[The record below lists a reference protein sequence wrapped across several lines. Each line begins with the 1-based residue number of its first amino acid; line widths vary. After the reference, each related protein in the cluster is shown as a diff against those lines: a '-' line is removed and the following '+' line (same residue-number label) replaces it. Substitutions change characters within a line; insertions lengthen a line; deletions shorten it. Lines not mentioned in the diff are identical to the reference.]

1 MTDGQTYYD
10 GLIAQGYPAD
20 QALGYTQQYYP
31 GFAPAAAAPTPMPAP
46 APMPAQPAVQ
56 PQAIPQPQPM
66 AQPMVQPMAQTIP
79 QPQPMVQQ
87 VAQPMMNTAPVG
99 MAPMGMAPMA
109 MAPIGEKKP
118 IMAWAA
124 VSCIILALILTC
136 VGQFGNSW
144 LVQDED
150 SVESGEARISMGLSG
165 IVADCSDASQQ
176 QDCIDFSYSI
186 LSEDMAEASKEVED
200 GQGPTEPKLKGEIE
214 NYCENIYSITIF
226 AAGDNTELRSDAGES
241 RENCLSNDSAGG
253 LAGTFLWLGIFGALV
268 SAVMLTMATIGK
280 ELPGHMQ
287 NYGRISSWVS
297 GGVILLG
304 AIIWTFMKYD
314 YDDVFAT
321 GSSFYM
327 VIFAGILAVSAGV
340 LDMLDKRE

>member
-10 GLIAQGYPAD
+10 GLIAQGYPAE

-31 GFAPAAAAPTPMPAP
+31 GFAPAATAPAPMEAP

-56 PQAIPQPQPM
+56 TQAIPQPQPM
-66 AQPMVQPMAQTIP
+66 VQAVTQPMAQAIP
-79 QPQPMVQQ
+79 QPQPM
-87 VAQPMMNTAPVG
+87 AQPMMNTAPVG

-150 SVESGEARISMGLSG
+150 NVESGDARISIGLSD
-165 IVADCSDASQQ
+165 IVADCEGVTQEDS
-176 QDCIDFSYSI
+176 CIVFSYTI
-186 LSEDMAEASKEVED
+186 LAEDMTKAAGETP
-200 GQGPTEPKLKGEIE
+200 PTDPKVKGEIE
-214 NYCENIYSITIF
+214 NYCENTYSLTISL
-226 AAGDNTELRSDAGES
+226 AGDDTELRSEAGEF

-253 LAGTFLWLGIFGALV
+253 LTGAFLWLGIFGALV

-304 AIIWTFMKYD
+304 AVIWTFMKYNF
-314 YDDVFAT
+314 DDNFAT
-321 GSSFYM
+321 GSSFYI
-327 VIFAGILAVSAGV
+327 VIFAGILAVGAGV
-340 LDMLDKRE
+340 LDLLDKRE

>member
-10 GLIAQGYPAD
+10 GLIAQGYPAE

-31 GFAPAAAAPTPMPAP
+31 GFAPSTAAPAPIPAP

-66 AQPMVQPMAQTIP
+66 AQPMAQTIP
-79 QPQPMVQQ
+79 MPQS
-87 VAQPMMNTAPVG
+87 MMNTAPVG
-99 MAPMGMAPMA
+99 MAPMGMAPMP

-124 VSCIILALILTC
+124 ISCIILSLILAS

-150 SVESGEARISMGLSG
+150 SVESGDARVSLGLSD
-165 IVADCSDASQQ
+165 IVADCRDTSQQ
-176 QDCIDFSYSI
+176 DACIAFSYTI
-186 LSEDMAEASKEVED
+186 LAEDMNKAAEETP
-200 GQGPTEPKLKGEIE
+200 PTDPKVKGEIE
-214 NYCENIYSITIF
+214 NYCENVYSLSLSF
-226 AAGDNTELRSDAGES
+226 AGEDSTLRSEAGEL

-253 LAGTFLWLGIFGALV
+253 LTGTFLWLGIFGALI

-280 ELPGHMQ
+280 ELAGNMQ

-297 GGVILLG
+297 GGFILLG
-304 AIIWTFMKYD
+304 AIIWTFMKYNF
-314 YDDVFAT
+314 DDEFAT
-321 GSSFYM
+321 GSSFYL
-327 VIFAGILAVSAGV
+327 VVFAGILAITAGV

>member
-10 GLIAQGYPAD
+10 GLIAQGYPAE

-31 GFAPAAAAPTPMPAP
+31 GFTPAAAAPAPMPAPTP

-56 PQAIPQPQPM
+56 PQA
-66 AQPMVQPMAQTIP
+66 IP

-99 MAPMGMAPMA
+99 IAPMGMAPMA
-109 MAPIGEKKP
+109 MAPTGEKKP

-150 SVESGEARISMGLSG
+150 NVESGAAQVSFGLSEM
-165 IVADCSDASQQ
+165 VADCSDASQQ
-176 QDCIDFSYSI
+176 QDCIVFSYTI
-186 LSEDMAEASKEVED
+186 LAEDMTKAAGETP
-200 GQGPTEPKLKGEIE
+200 PTDPKIKGEIE
-214 NYCENIYSITIF
+214 NYCENTYSLTISL
-226 AAGDNTELRSDAGES
+226 AGDDTELRSEAGEF

-253 LAGTFLWLGIFGALV
+253 LTGTFLWLGIFGALV
-268 SAVMLTMATIGK
+268 SAVMLTMATLGK
-280 ELPGHMQ
+280 ELPGNMQ

-304 AIIWTFMKYD
+304 AIIWTFMKYNF
-314 YDDVFAT
+314 DDEFGT
-321 GSSFYM
+321 GSSFYIVM
-327 VIFAGILAVSAGV
+327 FAGILAITAGV
-340 LDMLDKRE
+340 LDMLDKRECCNLSRNLLEQML

>member
-10 GLIAQGYPAD
+10 GLIAQGYPAE

-31 GFAPAAAAPTPMPAP
+31 GFTPAAAAPAPLPAP
-46 APMPAQPAVQ
+46 TPMPAQPAVQ
-56 PQAIPQPQPM
+56 PQAIPQPQSM

-150 SVESGEARISMGLSG
+150 SVESGAAQVSFGLSEM
-165 IVADCSDASQQ
+165 VADCSDAPQQ
-176 QDCIDFSYSI
+176 QDCIEFSYTI
-186 LSEDMAEASKEVED
+186 LAEDMTKAAGETP
-200 GQGPTEPKLKGEIE
+200 PTDPKVKGEIE
-214 NYCENIYSITIF
+214 NYCENTYSLTISL
-226 AAGDNTELRSDAGES
+226 AGDDTELRSEAGEF

-253 LAGTFLWLGIFGALV
+253 LTGTFLWLGIFGALV

-280 ELPGHMQ
+280 ELPGNMQ

-304 AIIWTFMKYD
+304 AIIWTFMKYNF
-314 YDDVFAT
+314 DDNFAT
-321 GSSFYM
+321 GSSFYV
-327 VIFAGILAVSAGV
+327 VIFAGILAITAGV

>member
-10 GLIAQGYPAD
+10 GLIAQGYPAE

-31 GFAPAAAAPTPMPAP
+31 GFAPAAASAPMPVP

-56 PQAIPQPQPM
+56 PQA
-66 AQPMVQPMAQTIP
+66 IP

-99 MAPMGMAPMA
+99 IAPMGMAPMA
-109 MAPIGEKKP
+109 MAPTGEKKP

-150 SVESGEARISMGLSG
+150 NVESGAAQVSFGLSEM
-165 IVADCSDASQQ
+165 VADCSDASQQ
-176 QDCIDFSYSI
+176 QDCIVFSYTI
-186 LSEDMAEASKEVED
+186 LAEDMTKAAGETP
-200 GQGPTEPKLKGEIE
+200 PTDPKIKGEIE
-214 NYCENIYSITIF
+214 NYCENTYSLTISF
-226 AAGDNTELRSDAGES
+226 AGDDTEARSDAGEF

-253 LAGTFLWLGIFGALV
+253 LTGTFLWLGIFGALV
-268 SAVMLTMATIGK
+268 SAVMLTMATLGK
-280 ELPGHMQ
+280 ELPRNMQ

-304 AIIWTFMKYD
+304 AIIWTFMKYNF
-314 YDDVFAT
+314 DDEFGT
-321 GSSFYM
+321 GSSFYIVM
-327 VIFAGILAVSAGV
+327 FAGILAITAGV

>member
-10 GLIAQGYPAD
+10 GLIAQGYPAE

-31 GFAPAAAAPTPMPAP
+31 GFAPAAAARAPMPAPAP

-79 QPQPMVQQ
+79 QPQTM
-87 VAQPMMNTAPVG
+87 AQPMMNTAPVG

-150 SVESGEARISMGLSG
+150 SVESGAAQVSFGLSEM
-165 IVADCSDASQQ
+165 VADCSDASQQ
-176 QDCIDFSYSI
+176 QDCIDFSYTI
-186 LSEDMAEASKEVED
+186 LAEDMTKAAGETP
-200 GQGPTEPKLKGEIE
+200 PTDPKVKGEIE
-214 NYCENIYSITIF
+214 NYCENVYSLSLSV
-226 AAGDNTELRSDAGES
+226 AGEDSTLRSEAGEL

-253 LAGTFLWLGIFGALV
+253 LTGTFLWLGIFGALV

-304 AIIWTFMKYD
+304 AVIWTFMKYNF
-314 YDDVFAT
+314 DDNFAT
-321 GSSFYM
+321 GSSFYI
-327 VIFAGILAVSAGV
+327 VIFAGILAVGAGV
-340 LDMLDKRE
+340 LNLLDKRE

>member
-10 GLIAQGYPAD
+10 GLIAQGYPAE
-20 QALGYTQQYYP
+20 QALGYTRQYYP
-31 GFAPAAAAPTPMPAP
+31 EFAPAAAAPAPMPAP
-46 APMPAQPAVQ
+46 TPMPAQPAVQ

-150 SVESGEARISMGLSG
+150 SVESGDPQISMGLSD
-165 IVADCSDASQQ
+165 IVADCTTAQTSEDS
-176 QDCIDFSYSI
+176 CIDSSY
-186 LSEDMAEASKEVED
+186 
-200 GQGPTEPKLKGEIE
+200 TIE
-214 NYCENIYSITIF
+214 NYCENVYSITISF
-226 AAGDNTELRSDAGES
+226 AGDDTEARSDAGEL

-253 LAGTFLWLGIFGALV
+253 LTGTFLWLGIFGALV

-280 ELPGHMQ
+280 ELPGQMQ

-321 GSSFYM
+321 GSSFYI
-327 VIFAGILAVSAGV
+327 VIFAGILAITAGV
-340 LDMLDKRE
+340 LDLLDKRE

>member
-10 GLIAQGYPAD
+10 GLIAQGYPAE

-31 GFAPAAAAPTPMPAP
+31 GFAPAAAAPAPMP

-66 AQPMVQPMAQTIP
+66 AQPMPQSMAQPMAQTIP
-79 QPQPMVQQ
+79 QPQPM
-87 VAQPMMNTAPVG
+87 AQPMMNTAPVG

-118 IMAWAA
+118 IMAWTA
-124 VSCIILALILTC
+124 VTCIILALILTC
-136 VGQFGNSW
+136 VGQFSNSW

-150 SVESGEARISMGLSG
+150 SVESGAGRVSIGLSEM
-165 IVADCSDASQQ
+165 VADCNDASQQ
-176 QDCIDFSYSI
+176 QDCIDLAYST
-186 LSEDMAEASKEVED
+186 LSEDMDKASKEVED
-200 GQGPTEPKLKGEIE
+200 GQGPTDPKIKGEIE
-214 NYCENIYSITIF
+214 NYCENIYSITII

-241 RENCLSNDSAGG
+241 RENCLSNDSAGS
-253 LAGTFLWLGIFGALV
+253 LTGTFLWLGIFGALV

-304 AIIWTFMKYD
+304 AIIWTSMKYNF
-314 YDDVFAT
+314 DDKFAT

-340 LDMLDKRE
+340 LGMLDKRE

>member
-10 GLIAQGYPAD
+10 GLIAQGYPAE

-31 GFAPAAAAPTPMPAP
+31 GFAPAAAAPVPVPEP

-66 AQPMVQPMAQTIP
+66 AQPMAQTIP
-79 QPQPMVQQ
+79 MP
-87 VAQPMMNTAPVG
+87 QPMMNTAPVG
-99 MAPMGMAPMA
+99 MAPMGIATVPMV
-109 MAPIGEKKP
+109 PIGEKKP

-150 SVESGEARISMGLSG
+150 SVESGAAQVSFGLSEM
-165 IVADCSDASQQ
+165 VADCSDASQQ
-176 QDCIDFSYSI
+176 DACIALSYT
-186 LSEDMAEASKEVED
+186 LLAEDMTKAAGETP
-200 GQGPTEPKLKGEIE
+200 PTDPKVQGEIE
-214 NYCENIYSITIF
+214 NYCENTYTLTISL
-226 AAGDNTELRSDAGES
+226 AGDDTEARSDAGEL

-253 LAGTFLWLGIFGALV
+253 LTGTFLWLGIFGALV

-280 ELPGHMQ
+280 ELPGQMQ

-304 AIIWTFMKYD
+304 AIIWTFMKYNF
-314 YDDVFAT
+314 DDNFAT

-327 VIFAGILAVSAGV
+327 VIFAGILAVGAGV

>member
-10 GLIAQGYPAD
+10 GLIAQGYPAE

-31 GFAPAAAAPTPMPAP
+31 GFTPAAAAPAPMPAPTP

-56 PQAIPQPQPM
+56 PQAIQQP
-66 AQPMVQPMAQTIP
+66 QPMVQPMAQTIP
-79 QPQPMVQQ
+79 QTQPMVQQ

-150 SVESGEARISMGLSG
+150 SVKSGDARISMGLSD
-165 IVADCSDASQQ
+165 IVADCEGVTQEDI
-176 QDCIDFSYSI
+176 CIALSY
-186 LSEDMAEASKEVED
+186 
-200 GQGPTEPKLKGEIE
+200 T
-214 NYCENIYSITIF
+214 
-226 AAGDNTELRSDAGES
+226 
-241 RENCLSNDSAGG
+241 CLLYTSPS
-253 LAGTFLWLGIFGALV
+253 
-268 SAVMLTMATIGK
+268 
-280 ELPGHMQ
+280 P
-287 NYGRISSWVS
+287 R
-297 GGVILLG
+297 
-304 AIIWTFMKYD
+304 
-314 YDDVFAT
+314 
-321 GSSFYM
+321 
-327 VIFAGILAVSAGV
+327 
-340 LDMLDKRE
+340 DKRQSRMPSSA